1 MKTIR
6 ELKLRI
12 ASTTNIQQITTAMK
26 MVAAARLKKAQVRL
40 ESARPY
46 ARKMAEVTL
55 DLAALT
61 PWSFNPLLRKHHC
74 CLKDLIIVF
83 TGDRGLSGN
92 FHHDIADQ
100 AIEFGKKLSEKNN
113 VSYYLIGLKGYHRFL
128 EKEIS
133 VFERFEGPVAGVS
146 FATAQELG
154 KKIINWYTEEQFDRI
169 NLFYAKF
176 YSALSQK
183 SRPFQLLPIDPAQAK
198 AKEESGLFIFEP
210 ARKKLLDSILPRYI
224 ESEIFRS
231 FLETEA
237 GELGAR
243 MAAMS
248 AASDNAAEIIEEY
261 QLEFNRIRQSHIT
274 NEIAEIV
281 GGAEVL
287 KREPAKLGDY

>member
-1 MKTIR
+1 MRTSR
-6 ELKLRI
+6 ELKDRI
-12 ASTTNIQQITTAMK
+12 ASTKNIQHITTAMK
-26 MVAAARLKKAQVRL
+26 MVAAARLKKAQARL

-61 PWSFNPLLRKHHC
+61 AWSFNPLLRRHHFH
-74 CLKDLIIVF
+74 LRDLIIVF
-83 TGDRGLSGN
+83 TGDRGLSGD
-92 FHHDIADQ
+92 FHHEIADQ
-100 AIEFGKKLSEKNN
+100 AIEFGAKLSAKSK
-113 VSYYLIGLKGYHRFL
+113 VSYYLIGLKGQRRFF
-128 EKEIS
+128 EKQVP
-133 VFERFEGPVAGVS
+133 VFKSFVGPVAGVS
-146 FATAQELG
+146 FGMARNLSKE
-154 KKIINWYTEEQFDRI
+154 IIQWYTEEKFDRI
-169 NLFYAKF
+169 YLFYSKF

-183 SRPFQLLPIDPAQAK
+183 SRPFQLLPIDPAQARF
-198 AKEESGLFIFEP
+198 KEESGLFIFEP
-210 ARKKLLDSILPRYI
+210 ARKKLLDSILPRYL
-224 ESEIFRS
+224 ESEIFRA

-261 QLEFNRIRQSHIT
+261 QLEFNRIRQTQIT

-287 KREPAKLGDY
+287 NKESR

>member
-6 ELKLRI
+6 ELKVRI

-26 MVAAARLKKAQVRL
+26 MVSAARLKKAQARL
-40 ESARPY
+40 DSARPY
-46 ARKMAEVTL
+46 ARKIAEVTL
-55 DLAALT
+55 DLATLT
-61 PWSFNPLLRKHHC
+61 TWSFNPLLRKHHSN
-74 CLKDLIIVF
+74 LQNLIIVF
-83 TGDRGLSGN
+83 TGDRGLSGD
-92 FHHDIADQ
+92 FHLEIADQ
-100 AIEFGKKLSEKNN
+100 AMEFGKKLSAKSK
-113 VSYYLIGLKGYHRFL
+113 VSYYLIGLKGYHRFM
-128 EKEIS
+128 EKEIP
-133 VFERFEGPVAGVS
+133 VYKRFDRPVAGVS
-146 FATAQELG
+146 FGTAQELANE
-154 KKIINWYTEEQFDRI
+154 IISWYKEEQFDI
-169 NLFYAKF
+169 IYLFYAKF

-198 AKEESGLFIFEP
+198 AKEKSGLFIFEP
-210 ARKKLLDSILPRYI
+210 TRKILLDSILPRYI

-261 QLEFNRIRQSHIT
+261 QLEFNRIRQSRIT

-287 KREPAKLGDY
+287 QRNSAKWGE